1 MTASEKAAGAGGRAT
16 CPMPV
21 APLDACQGAH
31 QGLSRARRAWEQR
44 HRLDHNLCPAGR
56 DDEEGAAVK
65 LALDVVVIPVSDA
78 DPALAPYRHRAGDWM
93 PT

>member
-1 MTASEKAAGAGGRAT
+1 
-16 CPMPV
+16 
-21 APLDACQGAH
+21 
-31 QGLSRARRAWEQR
+31 
-44 HRLDHNLCPAGR
+44 
-56 DDEEGAAVK
+56 VK